1 MPSSH
6 RMNIKVKNKPMKNL
20 NAEFYAGAVSPDSF
34 PAFPYQEAAF
44 AGRSNV
50 GKSSLLNSIVNRKN
64 LARTSSTPGK
74 TQQINFYIIEKKWSF
89 ADLPGF
95 GYAAIGK
102 KERLKWRQLNLAYL
116 EKRENLKLTCCLVD
130 SRHDPMEHD
139 LGLMELLEEWQRD
152 FIVILTK
159 CDKLSPKKITERKN
173 QLENVVQNCRHIVEV
188 LPYSSITGLGRN
200 ELSAVLKK
208 YLT

>member
-1 MPSSH
+1 
-6 RMNIKVKNKPMKNL
+6 MKNL
-20 NAEFYAGAVSPDSF
+20 NAEFYAGSVSPDSF
-34 PAFPYQEAAF
+34 PAFPYPEAAF

-74 TQQINFYIIEKKWSF
+74 TQQINFYVIEKKWSF

-102 KERLKWRQLNLAYL
+102 KERLEWRELNLAYL

-159 CDKLSPKKITERKN
+159 CDKLSAKKIAERKK
-173 QLENVVQNCRHIVEV
+173 QLEHVVQNCRHIAEV

-200 ELSAVLKK
+200 ELNAVLKK
-208 YLT
+208 YLI